1 MIGFFKNKFFTV
13 QELAIYYSATFTD
26 ISHNNSKHFGDSEVK
41 KLVGNYL
48 AVKLMVVV
56 VVELSVF
63 LLLSNKQ
70 THTQSQQ

>member
-13 QELAIYYSATFTD
+13 QNKPFI
-26 ISHNNSKHFGDSEVK
+26 HNNSKHFGDSEVK

-48 AVKLMVVV
+48 AVKLIVVV